1 MIYTSVVTRRGFS
14 HPDWNE
20 DNFYFQQ
27 TEKAIVGGVFDGC
40 STGKD
45 SYFASKLFA
54 NVFRQTVDAKKDA
67 VTIEC
72 FSSLVNS
79 YFRNLYKAAKTLHLD
94 GAELLS
100 TAILFIYS
108 TVDCQLFVKF
118 FGDGA
123 VYTNRGNN
131 EYVAFKN
138 DEANQPD
145 YLAYSLSAIV
155 TEDKFKDYW
164 NLKKEFRGHSTDFCI
179 STDGIFSFK
188 KVDHKKPDKDV
199 EAFLVQDDFLY
210 NNPASLRRKLN
221 MLKNCGYEH
230 EDDVT
235 IIRVVNK

>member
-1 MIYTSVVTRRGFS
+1 MIFTSVVTRRGFS

-27 TEKAIVGGVFDGC
+27 TEKAIIGGVFDGC

-54 NVFRQTVDAKKDA
+54 NVFRQTIDETKD
-67 VTIEC
+67 VITIDC

-79 YFRNLYKAAKTLHLD
+79 YFRNNYKAAKTLQLD
-94 GAELLS
+94 VAELLS
-100 TAILFIYS
+100 TAILFAYS
-108 TVDCQLFVKF
+108 IDDCDLFVKF

-123 VYTNRGNN
+123 LYTNHRNN
-131 EYVAFKN
+131 GYKTFKS
-138 DEANQPD
+138 DEDNQPD
-145 YLAYSLSAIV
+145 YIAYSLPAIL
-155 TEDKFKDYW
+155 TEDKFMDYW
-164 NLKKEFRGHSTDFCI
+164 HLKKEFRGHSTDFSI

-188 KVDHKKPDKDV
+188 KMDKEKPEKDV